1 MDRVIEHLAATK
13 VGEFLALCG
22 VMGRRND
29 ETIRRSI
36 HNLVELGTVH
46 TPPPRY
52 CYVLIRHSV
61 RTARCQ
67 QASHEKLVDP
77 KSSFRSKDCWTP
89 AEATS
94 RPSPPSESK
103 GTKRNNPASGEVA
116 TERPKQEN
124 GRQAFG
130 AADHCG
136 ITTGINREW
145 RTAAPNIVRFE
156 TLTARVPQPWKP
168 DEQGTE
174 SAVTNSEFQSAHTQG
189 ASTLS
194 SQITTPGTEAR
205 RQVDHSS
212 ESRTAL
218 ASPVGRHIAPII
230 SMADM
235 PAMFESTSAVR
246 VMESILLG
254 CQALNGVL
262 SRHTLH
268 DEDLQAPKTS
278 HIHRY
283 AQALTRRTYH
293 DAVAMVVK
301 QHALDARRHMQVR
314 YYETTYWNIIRKRAE
329 CLNPATLPTSKGR
342 LDEFTMAQKVATREF
357 MEQLNYSIKV
367 ANQRRCRR
375 LWKRLSDIREAGAER
390 ILFYRTKEFD
400 TYCLLYP
407 EESEVPLVQRVLG
420 WEHAYGPY
428 IAQLESRVRYT
439 GQDCMGKGE
448 HF

>member
-1 MDRVIEHLAATK
+1 MDNVIEHLAATK

-22 VMGRRND
+22 VMGHGED
-29 ETIRRSI
+29 ETIKRSI
-36 HNLVELGTVH
+36 HNLVEL
-46 TPPPRY
+46 
-52 CYVLIRHSV
+52 V
-61 RTARCQ
+61 RKARSQ

-89 AEATS
+89 AEAS
-94 RPSPPSESK
+94 GRPCPPSESN
-103 GTKRNNPASGEVA
+103 GTKRNYPASGEVA

-124 GRQAFG
+124 GRQALD
-130 AADHCG
+130 APDHYS
-136 ITTGINREW
+136 IRTGINREW
-145 RTAAPNIVRFE
+145 RTAAPNMVRFE
-156 TLTARVPQPWKP
+156 TLTAGVEHPWKP
-168 DEQGTE
+168 DGQRTE
-174 SAVTNSEFQSAHTQG
+174 SAVTNSEFQSTRTQG
-189 ASTLS
+189 TSTLP

-205 RQVDHSS
+205 RPVDYSS
-212 ESRTAL
+212 EPRMAL
-218 ASPVGRHIAPII
+218 ASPVGRHVAPII

-283 AQALTRRTYH
+283 AQALTRRAYH

-314 YYETTYWNIIRKRAE
+314 YYQTTYWNIIRKRAE

-342 LDEFTMAQKVATREF
+342 LDEFTMAQKIATREF
-357 MEQLNYSIKV
+357 MEQIDYSTKV

-400 TYCLLYP
+400 TYCVLYP

-420 WEHAYGPY
+420 WEHTYGPY
-428 IAQLESRVRYT
+428 IAQLESRVMYT
-439 GQDCMGKGE
+439 CQDFSGKGE